1 MSGMFLSLL
10 GLALLDSLNPSA
22 LAVTLYMLTQRG
34 AHYRVAVYISAI
46 FLTNLSLGLLLM
58 LGLGKLLSSFGGAL
72 ESPLAYAVQGIAG
85 AAMLIYSLLA
95 PNKAKADGVPPPSPR
110 ALGGTFL
117 LGFTVTVLEFP
128 TAFPY
133 LGAVG
138 ILTGAALSPAQW
150 FPILLVYNLIFI
162 LPPLLLLL
170 AHMIFGERFDA
181 RFVSWQPRLQKE
193 AKETMLWIVGIVGF
207 SCLRERSSISSFSVC
222 WGEI

>member
-1 MSGMFLSLL
+1 
-10 GLALLDSLNPSA
+10 
-22 LAVTLYMLTQRG
+22 
-34 AHYRVAVYISAI
+34 
-46 FLTNLSLGLLLM
+46 LLM
-58 LGLGKLLSSFGGAL
+58 LGLGTLLSSFGGAL
-72 ESPLAYAVQGIAG
+72 ESPLAYAVQGVVG
-85 AAMLIYSLLA
+85 AAMLIYSFLA
-95 PNKAKADGVPPPSPR
+95 PNKTKADGAPTPSPR

-117 LGFTVTVLEFP
+117 LGITVTVLEFP

-170 AHMIFGERFDA
+170 AHMLLGERLET
-181 RFVSWQPRLQKE
+181 RFISWQPRLQRE

-207 SCLRERSSISSFSVC
+207 VLLAGTLEHFEFF
-222 WGEI
+222 GLLG